1 MTMRAFY
8 QSFERFQTTMLGNPH
23 CKQVSNAGPLWMC
36 ECDSPMNTQ
45 AIRDQAANFVQTQAM
60 QCAVLRGKS
69 AISEAKQRV
78 CIGTS
83 ESIHRVWN
91 IEKGKGKGAEKR
103 VQVCWPD
110 MKNCWRAVADGF
122 NLVAGEMNLEEMRYD
137 VEISQLNCGSAEQ
150 AQTLATSMRQ
160 WEHTDR
166 LGYFLPLQ
174 INIVADLNGCT
185 FGREPKGLGKG
196 QGAAQRQTFAG
207 GQQQQQQQLQHGKG
221 QRARSSSSWDIQPA
235 WTRPLASHWPMERR
249 PGSRITGSSS
259 TEPRP
264 WPDSTT
270 IQLWHCSSDTDSN
283 QDRVHD
289 CRWHKDRT
297 RADSRVGELG
307 SREF

>member
-1 MTMRAFY
+1 MQT
-8 QSFERFQTTMLGNPH
+8 QS
-23 CKQVSNAGPLWMC
+23 
-36 ECDSPMNTQ
+36 
-45 AIRDQAANFVQTQAM
+45 IRDQAANFVQTQAM
-60 QCAVLRGKS
+60 QCAVLRGKP

-110 MKNCWRAVADGF
+110 MKNCWRVVADGV

-137 VEISQLNCGSAEQ
+137 IEISQLNCGSAEQ

-166 LGYFLPLQ
+166 LGYFLPLH

-207 GQQQQQQQLQHGKG
+207 GQQQQQQQQQQQLQHGKG
-221 QRARSSSSWDIQPA
+221 QGAAPVGAYNQPGPDLLQAIDPWRAGQAAGSQAAAAMNPA
-235 WTRPLASHWPMERR
+235 
-249 PGSRITGSSS
+249 PGPTPPPYNYGTAAVTPIATKIEA
-259 TEPRP
+259 T
-264 WPDSTT
+264 
-270 IQLWHCSSDTDSN
+270 N
-283 QDRVHD
+283 
-289 CRWHKDRT
+289 
-297 RADSRVGELG
+297 ADGTKIELG
-307 SREF
+307 QTRELANSGAVSSELGQAREQASSGAVSS